1 MPTPNKRVQVLLKP
15 KVLSILEGI
24 SEDENLSLSKICSL
38 LIEEALVTR
47 GAYSK
52 TSRMAEILPPS
63 AERDSVMRRDSLVQ
77 AAEAAQN
84 TTDSDEETLRLL
96 KKFKALQDA
105 GLL

>member
-1 MPTPNKRVQVLLKP
+1 LKP

-52 TSRMAEILPPS
+52 TSRMSEILPSSP
-63 AERDSVMRRDSLVQ
+63 ERDSLMRKDSLLD
-77 AAEAAQN
+77 AAAAAGRKVELVSEKSEV
-84 TTDSDEETLRLL
+84 DDEDLKLL
-96 KKFKALQDA
+96 KKIKMLKELN
-105 GLL
+105 LL